1 MRALVRMLHVEAR
14 LTIAHPTPRVRSNKA
29 GHVNHDIAHVV
40 SSILVDFTA
49 SISFE

>member
-29 GHVNHDIAHVV
+29 GHVNHDIAHVA